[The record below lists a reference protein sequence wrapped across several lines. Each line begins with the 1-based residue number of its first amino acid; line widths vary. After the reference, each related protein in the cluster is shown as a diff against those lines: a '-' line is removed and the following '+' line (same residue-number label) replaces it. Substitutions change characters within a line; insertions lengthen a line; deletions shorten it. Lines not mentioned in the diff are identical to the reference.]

1 MRQRVVG
8 LEIEERQE
16 PGHMN
21 LDFTECGEGLRVLN
35 RSGREMGSQ
44 LHFGKITVVFGS
56 GFFVGDPEAKAAREM
71 RGCCINT
78 NPVGIRRRFRLRW

>member
-1 MRQRVVG
+1 MVG

-35 RSGREMGSQ
+35 RSGRVMGSQ

>member
-21 LDFTECGEGLRVLN
+21 LDFTECSEGLRVLN
-35 RSGREMGSQ
+35 RSGRVMGSQ
-44 LHFGKITVVFGS
+44 LHFGKITVAFGS
-56 GFFVGDPEAKAAREM
+56 GFF
-71 RGCCINT
+71 C
-78 NPVGIRRRFRLRW
+78 RRPRSRSSKRDEGLLY